1 MAKRK
6 KAASK
11 KTSTPWN
18 RWAFTLS
25 WILAIVLALG
35 GALGGAWVT
44 MPFWSLILVILGLI
58 VGFMYKTTEMTPLV
72 LIAIGLAIFGGS
84 SITVIPYIGSFIS
97 NAIAYF
103 IAFLIPAALVVVL
116 RRAFEILG

>member
-6 KAASK
+6 KVASK
-11 KTSTPWN
+11 KRSSPWN
-18 RWAFTLS
+18 KWAFNLS

-58 VGFMYKTTEMTPLV
+58 VGFMYKTTEITPLV
-72 LIAIGLAIFGGS
+72 LIAIALALFGGS
-84 SITVIPYIGSFIS
+84 SITVIPYVGSFIS

-103 IAFLIPAALVVVL
+103 IAFLTPATLVVVL
-116 RRAFEILG
+116 KKVFNILG

>member
-11 KTSTPWN
+11 KCCAKWDK
-18 RWAFTLS
+18 WAFNLS
-25 WILAIVLALG
+25 WILAIILALG

-58 VGFMYKTTEMTPLV
+58 VGFTYKTKEMTPLV

-84 SITVIPYIGSFIS
+84 SITVIPYIGSFVS

-103 IAFLIPAALVVVL
+103 IAFLTPATLVVVL
-116 RRAFEILG
+116 RRTFEILG